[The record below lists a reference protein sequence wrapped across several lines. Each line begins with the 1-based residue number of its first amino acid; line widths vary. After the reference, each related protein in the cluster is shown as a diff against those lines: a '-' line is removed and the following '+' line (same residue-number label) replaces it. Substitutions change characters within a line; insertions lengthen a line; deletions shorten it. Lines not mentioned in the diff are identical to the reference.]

1 MNKLLPLILCWIC
14 AASAVFAQTTKT
26 FEVDFAITQERIK
39 DLGGVNAGPDVL
51 SPRGVTTTL
60 PAAIQGYRDGGVTL
74 IRTHDMVGSQYFEF
88 TKNFWV
94 AQGTN
99 VSVNAAFDPTL
110 ETSYAWSSFDGKID
124 SIVNF
129 GFAPYMRLG
138 INFGA
143 TFPYPP
149 TDPDKRNFTRFAEI
163 CKRTVMHYNQGWAS
177 GRRYGIKYW
186 EVWNEPD
193 SPGFWKD
200 SATAVGFGDSAA
212 FVRMYKTVSDS
223 LKRVDA
229 TIKVGAAGILSG
241 TVLTKRGWER
251 YFITACRDNR
261 ATLDFLSWH
270 LYGALNPYTVAI
282 YGAYMRGLLDAAGFT
297 STENHVS
304 ETNIRLG
311 EDDARFPAA
320 AQLLNKPKHAA
331 YMASQLI
338 SAQMGSID
346 RLMVY
351 RGASFMNLFNSDTL
365 GGQPNLMLSGRGFK
379 AFTELTRFAPQR
391 IKADG
396 SEFIAT
402 EASATKDTTNI
413 MVLAGR
419 ADNQNTC
426 YVLVSNYNS
435 RYTTVTANIKNLPWK
450 AGSGSLILKR
460 FQMNASGVTSETV
473 EVLQPA
479 SSLAL
484 NVANMTAPAVALLR
498 LQFTPQTAV
507 QEILAEQVRLSVAPN
522 PASGLV
528 IVKFTLPKAERVVL
542 KIFNALGV
550 EVASV
555 LDANMSAGEH
565 TFEMNTQHPP
575 LSSATYFIRLQTPT
589 FTHTQAVEV
598 MR

>member
-1 MNKLLPLILCWIC
+1 MKILLSFILCCIC
-14 AASAVFAQTTKT
+14 AASTAFAQTTKT
-26 FEVDFAITQERIK
+26 FEVDFAATQERIK

-51 SPRGVTTTL
+51 APRGATTAPL
-60 PAAIQGYRDGGVTL
+60 PAIQGYRDGGVTL
-74 IRTHDMVGSQYFEF
+74 IRTHDMPSAQYYEY
-88 TKNFWV
+88 TKNFWTT
-94 AQGTN
+94 QGTN

-110 ETSYAWSSFDGKID
+110 ESSYNWSSFDGKID
-124 SIVNF
+124 TIINF
-129 GFAPYMRLG
+129 GFTPYMRLG

-149 TDPDKRNFTRFAEI
+149 TDPDKRSFTRFAEI

-251 YFITACRDNR
+251 YFINACRDNR

-320 AQLLNKPKHAA
+320 AQVINKPKHAA

-379 AFTELTRFAPQR
+379 AFTEIMRFAPQR

-402 EASATKDTTNI
+402 EASAAKDTTNI

-435 RYTTVTANIKNLPWK
+435 RYTTVMTNIKNLPWK
-450 AGSGSLILKR
+450 AGSGSLTLKR

-507 QEILAEQVRLSVAPN
+507 KETLHEQVRLSVAPN

-528 IVKFTLPKAERVVL
+528 IVKFTLLKAERVVL
-542 KIFNALGV
+542 KLYNALGV

-555 LDANMSAGEH
+555 LDADMSVGEH
-565 TFEMNTQHPP
+565 ILELNTQRPP
-575 LSSATYFIRLQTPT
+575 LNSATYFLRLQTPT
-589 FTHTQAVEV
+589 FSHTQAIQVV
-598 MR
+598 R

>member
-1 MNKLLPLILCWIC
+1 
-14 AASAVFAQTTKT
+14 
-26 FEVDFAITQERIK
+26 
-39 DLGGVNAGPDVL
+39 
-51 SPRGVTTTL
+51 
-60 PAAIQGYRDGGVTL
+60 
-74 IRTHDMVGSQYFEF
+74 
-88 TKNFWV
+88 
-94 AQGTN
+94 
-99 VSVNAAFDPTL
+99 
-110 ETSYAWSSFDGKID
+110 
-124 SIVNF
+124 
-129 GFAPYMRLG
+129 
-138 INFGA
+138 
-143 TFPYPP
+143 
-149 TDPDKRNFTRFAEI
+149 
-163 CKRTVMHYNQGWAS
+163 
-177 GRRYGIKYW
+177 
-186 EVWNEPD
+186 
-193 SPGFWKD
+193 
-200 SATAVGFGDSAA
+200 VGFGDSAA

-251 YFITACRDNR
+251 YFINACRDNR

-320 AQLLNKPKHAA
+320 AQVINKPKHAA

-379 AFTELTRFAPQR
+379 AFTEIMRFAPQR

-402 EASATKDTTNI
+402 EASAAKDTTNI

-435 RYTTVTANIKNLPWK
+435 RYTTVMTNIKNLPWK
-450 AGSGSLILKR
+450 AGSGSLTLKR

-507 QEILAEQVRLSVAPN
+507 KETLHEQVRLSVAPN

-528 IVKFTLPKAERVVL
+528 IVKFTLLKAERVVL
-542 KIFNALGV
+542 KLYNALGV

-555 LDANMSAGEH
+555 LDADMSVGEH
-565 TFEMNTQHPP
+565 ILELNTQRPP
-575 LSSATYFIRLQTPT
+575 LNSATYFLRLQTPT
-589 FTHTQAVEV
+589 FSHTQAIQVV
-598 MR
+598 R

>member
-1 MNKLLPLILCWIC
+1 MKFHIVCYTALLLSS
-14 AASAVFAQTTKT
+14 AAFAQTTKT
-26 FEVDFAITQERIK
+26 FEVDFATTQERIK
-39 DLGGVNAGPDVL
+39 DLGGVNAGPEVL
-51 SPRGVTTTL
+51 SPRGVTTTP
-60 PAAIQGYRDGGVTL
+60 PAAIQGYKDGGVTL
-74 IRTHDMVGSQYFEF
+74 IRVHDISGSQYFDY
-88 TKNFWV
+88 TRNFW
-94 AQGTN
+94 ATGAN
-99 VSVNAAFDPTL
+99 PSVNATFDPNL
-110 ETSYAWSSFDGKID
+110 TSNYIWTSLDNKID

-129 GFAPYMRLG
+129 GFTPYFRLG
-138 INFGA
+138 VNFGS

-149 TDPDKRNFTRFAEI
+149 VDANKSSFSKFASV
-163 CKRTVMHYNQGWAS
+163 CAYTVRHYNEGWSS

-200 SATAVGFGDSAA
+200 SATARGVGDSAA

-223 LKRVDA
+223 LKRLDA
-229 TIKVGAAGILSG
+229 TLKVGAAGILSG
-241 TVLTKRGWER
+241 TVLSKRGWER

-261 ATLDFLSWH
+261 AALDFFSWH
-270 LYGALNPYTVAI
+270 LYGALNPYTIAV

-297 STENHVS
+297 SAENHVS

-320 AQLLNKPKHAA
+320 AQLINKPKHAA

-351 RGASFMNLFNSDTL
+351 RGTTLMNLFNSDTL

-391 IKADG
+391 IKAEG

-419 ADNQNTC
+419 ADIQNTC

-435 RYTTVTANIKNLPWK
+435 RYSTITANIKNLPWK
-450 AGSGSLILKR
+450 AGSGSLTLKR

-473 EVLQPA
+473 EVLQPS

-507 QEILAEQVRLSVAPN
+507 QESPAEQVRFSVAPN
-522 PASGLV
+522 PSLGLAM
-528 IVKFTLPKAERVVL
+528 VKFTLLKAERVRLALYNVL
-542 KIFNALGV
+542 GR
-550 EVASV
+550 EVAVMLDTEMGSGDHAVPLALPSGSLPSGAYRLQLRHGENAQSV
-555 LDANMSAGEH
+555 LIH
-565 TFEMNTQHPP
+565 
-575 LSSATYFIRLQTPT
+575 LVR
-589 FTHTQAVEV
+589 
-598 MR
+598 